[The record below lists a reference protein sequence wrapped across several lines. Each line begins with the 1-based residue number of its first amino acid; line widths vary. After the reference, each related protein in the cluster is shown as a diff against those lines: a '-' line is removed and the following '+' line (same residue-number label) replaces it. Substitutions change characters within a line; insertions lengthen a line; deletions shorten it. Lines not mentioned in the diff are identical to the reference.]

1 MNLLDEN
8 IRKDQEDLLRT
19 WRVKVRRLSREVA
32 HPGIQDS
39 DILTL
44 LHQLK
49 RSTFFTHDEDF
60 WKRRL
65 AHKGYCL
72 VWLNVHDGE
81 AALFIRRFLRHPRF
95 STQVQRMGK
104 VVRIQPTALRYWE
117 FAKSTQV
124 LLSWEGS

>member
-60 WKRRL
+60 WN
-65 AHKGYCL
+65 HGNTSY
-72 VWLNVHDGE
+72 
-81 AALFIRRFLRHPRF
+81 I
-95 STQVQRMGK
+95 VQRLHHC
-104 VVRIQPTALRYWE
+104 LRE
-117 FAKSTQV
+117 S
-124 LLSWEGS
+124 